1 MSPDELVKTIIHP
14 YKKYYSPLHQ
24 HFLET
29 DIVYPAY
36 SFVAKPFAWMM
47 KDRMVRSKSEV
58 IIADCLHYNDLLY
71 EYEPVLELEPGK
83 PLRPDFKVLDGDTGE
98 VWYWEHCGVMNDPKY
113 VRRWEDKKKFYE
125 KHGIVEGKNLIVTY
139 DDENGGLDSG
149 YIDQLIKDTFDT

>member
-58 IIADCLHYNDLLY
+58 IIADCLHYQMCRKTPSFSY
-71 EYEPVLELEPGK
+71 
-83 PLRPDFKVLDGDTGE
+83 GDIRH
-98 VWYWEHCGVMNDPKY
+98 VHRIYASN
-113 VRRWEDKKKFYE
+113 
-125 KHGIVEGKNLIVTY
+125 
-139 DDENGGLDSG
+139 
-149 YIDQLIKDTFDT
+149 